1 MDMTGIASTY
11 TTAASGSAAT
21 APKKELGKEEFL
33 QLFTMQLKAQ
43 NPLKPMD
50 STEFTSQMAQFSSL
64 EQLTNINTNLNNLLL
79 FQNSLQNVSA
89 TGMIGKRVALANDEI
104 HSVTGV
110 KFDNNQTYLKLDNG
124 KNIQLGDVREILGGI

>member
-1 MDMTGIASTY
+1 MDMSGIASTY
-11 TTAASGSAAT
+11 SSAGGAAT
-21 APKKELGKEEFL
+21 APKKELGKEDFL
-33 QLFTMQLKAQ
+33 QLFTTQLRAQ

-89 TGMIGKRVALANDEI
+89 TGMIGKRVVLANDEI
-104 HSVTGV
+104 RSVMSV
-110 KFDNNQTYLKLDNG
+110 VFENNRTYLRLDNG
-124 KNIQLGDVREILGGI
+124 KNIQLGDIKEILGGV

>member
-1 MDMTGIASTY
+1 MDMSGIASTY
-11 TTAASGSAAT
+11 TSGSGTAT
-21 APKKELGKEEFL
+21 APKKELGKEDFL
-33 QLFTMQLKAQ
+33 QLFTTQLRAQ

-104 HSVTGV
+104 HAVTGV
-110 KFDNNQTYLKLDNG
+110 VFDNNKTYLQLDNG
-124 KNIQLGDVREILGGI
+124 QNIQLGDVKKILGGV

>member
-11 TTAASGSAAT
+11 TTASSTAAP
-21 APKKELGKEEFL
+21 AAKKELGKEDFL
-33 QLFTMQLKAQ
+33 QLFTAQLRAQ

-89 TGMIGKRVALANDEI
+89 TNMIGKRVTLANNEV
-104 HSVTGV
+104 HAVAGV
-110 KFDNNQTYLKLDNG
+110 VFENNQTYLKLDNG
-124 KNIQLGDVREILGGI
+124 NNIQLGDVKEILGGI

>member
-1 MDMTGIASTY
+1 MDMSGIASTY
-11 TTAASGSAAT
+11 STSGSSAAT
-21 APKKELGKEEFL
+21 APKKELGKEDFL
-33 QLFTMQLKAQ
+33 QLFTTQLRAQ

-104 HSVTGV
+104 HTVTGV
-110 KFDNNQTYLKLDNG
+110 LFDNNQTYLKLDNG
-124 KNIQLGDVREILGGI
+124 NKIQLGDVKEILGGV

>member
-1 MDMTGIASTY
+1 MDMSGIASTY
-11 TTAASGSAAT
+11 TAAGSGAAT
-21 APKKELGKEEFL
+21 APKKELGKEDFL
-33 QLFTMQLKAQ
+33 QLFTTQLRAQ

-89 TGMIGKRVALANDEI
+89 TGMIGKRVALVNDEV
-104 HSVTGV
+104 HAVTGV
-110 KFDNNQTYLKLDNG
+110 VFENNRTYLRLDNG
-124 KNIQLGDVREILGGI
+124 TNIQLGDIKEILGGV

>member
-1 MDMTGIASTY
+1 MDMTGIESTY
-11 TTAASGSAAT
+11 TTASSSAAT
-21 APKKELGKEEFL
+21 APKKELGKEDFL
-33 QLFTMQLKAQ
+33 LLFTAQLKAQ

-89 TGMIGKRVALANDEI
+89 TGMIGKRVAIANDEI
-104 HSVTGV
+104 HTVTGV
-110 KFDNNQTYLKLDNG
+110 KFENNQTYLKLDNG
-124 KNIQLGDVREILGGI
+124 NNIQLGDVKQILGGA

>member
-1 MDMTGIASTY
+1 MDMTGIASMY
-11 TTAASGSAAT
+11 SPSSSAAA

-33 QLFTMQLKAQ
+33 QLFTMQLRAQ

-50 STEFTSQMAQFSSL
+50 SADMTTQMAQFSSL

-89 TGMIGKRVALANDEI
+89 TNMIGKRVTLANDEI
-104 HSVTGV
+104 HAVTGV
-110 KFDNNQTYLKLDNG
+110 VFDNNRTYLRLDNG
-124 KNIQLGDVREILGGI
+124 NNIQLGDVKEILGGA

>member
-1 MDMTGIASTY
+1 MDMSGIASIY
-11 TTAASGSAAT
+11 SSSGSSAAT
-21 APKKELGKEEFL
+21 APKKELGKEDFL
-33 QLFTMQLKAQ
+33 QLFTTQLRAQ
-43 NPLKPMD
+43 NPMKPMD

-104 HSVTGV
+104 HTVTGV
-110 KFDNNQTYLKLDNG
+110 VFDNNRTYLKLDNG
-124 KNIQLGDVREILGGI
+124 NKIQLGDVKEILGGA

>member
-1 MDMTGIASTY
+1 MDMSGIASTY
-11 TTAASGSAAT
+11 SSSGSTAAT

-33 QLFTMQLKAQ
+33 QLFTAQLRAQ

-50 STEFTSQMAQFSSL
+50 GSAMTSQMAQFSSL
-64 EQLTNINTNLNNLLL
+64 EQLTNINTSLNNLLL

-110 KFDNNQTYLKLDNG
+110 VFDNNRTYLKLDNG
-124 KNIQLGDVREILGGI
+124 KNIQLGDVKEILGGV

>member
-1 MDMTGIASTY
+1 MDMTGIESTY
-11 TTAASGSAAT
+11 TTASSSAAT
-21 APKKELGKEEFL
+21 APKKELGKEDFL
-33 QLFTMQLKAQ
+33 LLFTAQLKAQ

-89 TGMIGKRVALANDEI
+89 TGMIGKRVAIANDEI
-104 HSVTGV
+104 HTVTGV
-110 KFDNNQTYLKLDNG
+110 KFENNQTYLKLDNG
-124 KNIQLGDVREILGGI
+124 NNIQLGDVKEILGGI

>member
-1 MDMTGIASTY
+1 MDMSGIASTY
-11 TTAASGSAAT
+11 STPGGSTAT
-21 APKKELGKEEFL
+21 APKKELGKEDFL
-33 QLFTMQLKAQ
+33 QLFTMQLRAQ

-89 TGMIGKRVALANDEI
+89 TGMIGKRVTLANEEI
-104 HSVTGV
+104 HTVTGV
-110 KFDNNQTYLKLDNG
+110 LFDNNLTYLKLDDG
-124 KNIQLGDVREILGGI
+124 KKIQLGDVKEILGGV

>member
-1 MDMTGIASTY
+1 MDMSGIASTY
-11 TTAASGSAAT
+11 STSSSSAAS

-33 QLFTMQLKAQ
+33 QLFTAQLRAQ

-50 STEFTSQMAQFSSL
+50 GSAMTSQMAQFSSL
-64 EQLTNINTNLNNLLL
+64 EQLTNINTSLNNLLL

-110 KFDNNQTYLKLDNG
+110 VFDNNRTYLKLDNG
-124 KNIQLGDVREILGGI
+124 KNIQLGDVKEILGGV

>member
-1 MDMTGIASTY
+1 MDMTGIESTY
-11 TTAASGSAAT
+11 TTAGSSAAT
-21 APKKELGKEEFL
+21 APKKELGKEDFL
-33 QLFTMQLKAQ
+33 QLFTMQLRAQ

-89 TGMIGKRVALANDEI
+89 TGMIGKRVVLANDEL
-104 HSVTGV
+104 HTVTGV
-110 KFDNNQTYLKLDNG
+110 LFDNNRTYLKLDNG
-124 KNIQLGDVREILGGI
+124 TNIQLGDVKEILGGS

>member
-11 TTAASGSAAT
+11 TTAGSGAAT

-33 QLFTMQLKAQ
+33 RLFTMQLRAQ

-50 STEFTSQMAQFSSL
+50 SADMTTQMAQFSSL

-89 TGMIGKRVALANDEI
+89 TGMIGKRVAIANDEI
-104 HSVTGV
+104 HTVTGV
-110 KFDNNQTYLKLDNG
+110 KFENNQTYLKLDNG
-124 KNIQLGDVREILGGI
+124 NNIQLGDVKEILGGI

>member
-11 TTAASGSAAT
+11 SSSGGATT
-21 APKKELGKEEFL
+21 APKKELGKNDFL
-33 QLFTMQLKAQ
+33 LLFTTQLRAQ
-43 NPLKPMD
+43 DPLKPMD

-89 TGMIGKRVALANDEI
+89 TSMIGKRVTLSNDEV
-104 HSVTGV
+104 HTVAGV
-110 KFDNNQTYLKLDNG
+110 AFDNNLTYLKLDNG
-124 KNIQLGDVREILGGI
+124 DNIQLSEVKEILGGI